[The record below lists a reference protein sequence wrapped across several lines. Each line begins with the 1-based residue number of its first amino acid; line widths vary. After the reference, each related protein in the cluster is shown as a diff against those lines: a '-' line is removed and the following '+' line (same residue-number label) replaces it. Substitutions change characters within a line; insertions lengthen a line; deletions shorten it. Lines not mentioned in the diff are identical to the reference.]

1 MTGMSSLRRAWSAFR
16 SKPRAERVQLLRK
29 ALARLRTDG
38 LGATLAWARAGGA
51 QSRRA
56 DRYDDWVRRHT
67 PDAAAL
73 DRMRIQSAGFAYRPV
88 ISIIT
93 AAYNTTPALLDA
105 AADSVIAQAYPAWEW
120 HIADDGSTNGGTVAA
135 LERLAGRDARI
146 TVHRAPANGGISVA
160 SNLARVHAHGDYL
173 ALMDHD
179 DALMP
184 HALFR
189 VVECLNHRSPI
200 PDVVYSDED
209 KLDLDGNR
217 CDAYFKPDWS
227 PDLFRSSMYACHLLV
242 IRRSLVDE
250 VGGFR
255 SEFDFSQDYDL
266 LLRVIERTDRIAH
279 VADVLYH
286 WRKTAASTALAGEA
300 KPTAHGAGARALQAH
315 LDRQGIPGRI
325 LDAGPPG
332 LYRVKYD
339 IPGRPLVSIVMPTR
353 DADGEAVAQALARLA
368 ESTTYREYD
377 VVLVSP
383 TGETPRRAPAGLRA
397 SGVRAAGPFNIAAWL
412 NAGVRASHGG
422 LVLVLHDD
430 VRPRDPE
437 WLEALL
443 ELSVQ
448 PWIGAVGAKLY
459 DRDGSLQH
467 VGLVV
472 GLRGG
477 LAGAPFRGCA
487 ADTVGYYSGAN
498 CIRNYSAVS
507 GACLMTRREVFERV
521 GGFDEALPGE
531 GADVDYGLRVS
542 EAGLHVAFTPYA
554 RLTHLESGGV
564 SGRRATP
571 AERAHLA
578 ERWGARLEHDPYYNP
593 NLTRDAVDYGVRRD

>member
-29 ALARLRTDG
+29 AVARLRADG

-51 QSRRA
+51 ESRRA
-56 DRYDDWVRRHT
+56 DRYGDWVRRHT

-73 DRMRIQSAGFAYRPV
+73 ERMRIQSAGFAYRPV

-93 AAYNTTPALLDA
+93 AAYNTAPALLDA
-105 AADSVIAQAYPAWEW
+105 AADSVMAQAYPAWEW
-120 HIADDGSTNGGTVAA
+120 HIADDGSTDHGTVVA
-135 LERLAGRDARI
+135 LERIAGRDARI
-146 TVHRAPANGGISVA
+146 TVHRAPANGGISAA
-160 SNLARVHAHGDYL
+160 SNLARTHAHGDYL
-173 ALMDHD
+173 ALLDHD

-189 VVECLNHRSPI
+189 VVERLNDSSPM

-242 IRRSLVDE
+242 LRRSLVDE

-315 LDRQGIPGRI
+315 LDRQRIPGRI

-332 LYRVKYD
+332 LYRVKYG

-353 DADGEAVAQALARLA
+353 DPLAEAVAHALTHLA
-368 ESTTYREYD
+368 EATRYPEYD
-377 VVLVSP
+377 VVLVSS
-383 TGETPRRAPAGLRA
+383 TGETPRHTPAGLQA
-397 SGVRAAGPFNIAAWL
+397 SGVRAPGPFNVAAWL
-412 NAGVRASHGG
+412 NAGVRASRGVH
-422 LVLVLHDD
+422 VLALHDD

-459 DRDGSLQH
+459 GRDGSLQH

-472 GLRGG
+472 GLGG
-477 LAGAPFRGCA
+477 LAGAPFRGFA

-507 GACLMTRREVFERV
+507 GACLMTRREVFQRV

-531 GADVDYGLRVS
+531 GADVDYGLRVCA
-542 EAGLHVAFTPYA
+542 AGLHVAFTPYA

-564 SGRRATP
+564 SGRRLTP
-571 AERAHLA
+571 AEHAHLRQ
-578 ERWGARLEHDPYYNP
+578 RWGRRLEVDPFYNR
-593 NLTRDAVDYGVRRD
+593 NLTSREPDYRVDA

>member
-29 ALARLRTDG
+29 AVGRLRADG

-51 QSRRA
+51 RSRLA
-56 DRYDDWVRRHT
+56 DDYDTWVRRHT
-67 PDAAAL
+67 PDAVAL
-73 DRMRIQSAGFAYRPV
+73 ERMRIQSARFAYRPV
-88 ISIIT
+88 ISIVT
-93 AAYNTTPALLDA
+93 AVYNTAPALLDV

-120 HIADDGSTNGGTVAA
+120 HIADDGSTDRGTVAA
-135 LERLAGRDARI
+135 LERIAGRDARI
-146 TVHRAPANGGISVA
+146 TVHRAAANSGIAAA
-160 SNLARVHAHGDYL
+160 SNLARTHASGDYL

-189 VVECLNHRSPI
+189 VVECLNDTGPA

-255 SEFDFSQDYDL
+255 SEYDFSQDFDL
-266 LLRVIERTDRIAH
+266 LLRVIERTDRVAH

-286 WRKTAASTALAGEA
+286 WRKTPASTALAGEA

-315 LDRQGIPGRI
+315 LDRQGIAGRV

-332 LYRVKYD
+332 LYRVSYE
-339 IPGRPLVSIVMPTR
+339 ISGRPLVSIIMPTR
-353 DADGEAVAQALARLA
+353 DPQGDAAGRAMAGLASRTA
-368 ESTTYREYD
+368 YSEYE
-377 VVLVSP
+377 VVLVSE
-383 TGETPRRAPAGLRA
+383 TGGTPARMPSGLRA
-397 SGVRAAGPFNIAAWL
+397 RGVQAPGPFNIAAWV
-412 NAGVRASHGG
+412 NAGAQEAHGQH
-422 LVLVLHDD
+422 LLILHDD
-430 VRPRDPE
+430 ARPREPE
-437 WLEALL
+437 WLIALL

-448 PWIGAVGAKLY
+448 PWIGAVGAKLFGE
-459 DRDGSLQH
+459 DGSLQH
-467 VGLVV
+467 IGLIVGL
-472 GLRGG
+472 GG
-477 LAGAPFRGCA
+477 FAGAPFRGHA
-487 ADTVGYYSGAN
+487 PETVGYYSGAN

-507 GACLMTRREVFERV
+507 GACLMTRRQVFDQI
-521 GGFDEALPGE
+521 GGFDEALPGQ
-531 GADVDYGLRVS
+531 GADVDYGLRVC
-542 EAGLHVAFTPYA
+542 EAGLRVVFTPYA
-554 RLTHLESGGV
+554 RLTHAESGGV
-564 SGRRATP
+564 AGRRLTSV
-571 AERAHLA
+571 ELAHLRQ
-578 ERWGARLEHDPYYNP
+578 RWGRRLEVDPYYNP
-593 NLTRDAVDYGVRRD
+593 NLTKDALDYRVGA